1 MRMEESSLITPSKGT
16 LSARSESYSTAER
29 LLSPLYTTILC
40 REPGV
45 SPRREED
52 RGGDAVPWGGV
63 GPPSPSLRAPE
74 IRQLEEMVPMKIRQP
89 DRFLLPVS

>member
-52 RGGDAVPWGGV
+52 RGGMECPGEVWGH
-63 GPPSPSLRAPE
+63 PALPSA
-74 IRQLEEMVPMKIRQP
+74 
-89 DRFLLPVS
+89 LPKSGNWKRWCQ